1 MDPTIIE
8 SARRG
13 EGDAFAMI
21 VREKASE
28 LFAVAYRVLRDTEL
42 AEDAV
47 QQAFANAWRELPR
60 LRDVG
65 RFDAWMYR
73 LLLNASFRE
82 ARDRRRHQARIR
94 MLSPIEERADDEAV
108 SIANRDQLERAF
120 RRLTPEHRAIVV
132 LHHYA
137 GMPLAEIAS
146 VLVIAP
152 GTARSRLHY
161 ATRVLRAALEADA
174 REPGGPVTL
183 ITDVAK

>member
-1 MDPTIIE
+1 MDPNIIE
-8 SARRG
+8 CARRG
-13 EGDAFAMI
+13 EGEAFAVI

-28 LFAVAYRVLRDTEL
+28 LYAVAYRVLRDADL

-47 QQAFANAWRELPR
+47 QQAFAIAWRELPH

-82 ARDRRRHQARIR
+82 ARDRQRHWARIR
-94 MLSPIEERADDEAV
+94 ILTPTEERSRDEAI
-108 SIANRDQLERAF
+108 SIADRDQLERAF

-132 LHHYA
+132 LHHYV
-137 GMPLAEIAS
+137 GMPLVEIAG
-146 VLVIAP
+146 VLLIAP

-161 ATRVLRAALEADA
+161 AIRVLRAALDADA
-174 REPGGPVTL
+174 REPGDLATL
-183 ITDVAK
+183 ITNIAK